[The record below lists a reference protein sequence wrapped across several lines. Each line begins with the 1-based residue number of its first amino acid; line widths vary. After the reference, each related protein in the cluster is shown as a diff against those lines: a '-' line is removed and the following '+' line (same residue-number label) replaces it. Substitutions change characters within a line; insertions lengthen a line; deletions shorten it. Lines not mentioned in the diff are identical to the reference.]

1 MEELAG
7 MLPGDFP
14 CRVVVK
20 EVTEGRGKDGLG
32 LFSTDIIKKGDMACL
47 YSGHYVHWTLVDGKS
62 HAIGIGFNSGPGHHG
77 HVICGLGV
85 REVVDHISPALCG
98 SIINSTQ
105 ENYLLIDDDAS
116 VEPVKNRSILYK
128 SLGKDKFNRDVGVA
142 AIAMVAKRDIAP
154 GEEILW
160 SYPVT
165 RVTDMTPCDI
175 NKILKEGLELKN
187 RPKKRTTP
195 VPVGGV

>member
-7 MLPGDFP
+7 MLPSDFP

-20 EVTEGRGKDGLG
+20 EVTEGRGKGGLG
-32 LFSTDIIKKGDMACL
+32 LFSTDIIHKGGMACL
-47 YSGHYVHWTLVDGKS
+47 YSGHYVHWTHVGEGKS
-62 HAIGIGFNSGPGHHG
+62 HAISVGFNSGPGHQG

-85 REVVDHISPALCG
+85 REVVDRISAALCG

-105 ENYLLIDDDAS
+105 KNSLLIDDDAS
-116 VEPVKNRSILYK
+116 IEPVRNRSVLYK

-142 AIAMVAKRDIAP
+142 AIALIAKRDIAP
-154 GEEILW
+154 GEQILW

-165 RVTDMTPCDI
+165 EMSDMTPCNL
-175 NKILKEGLELKN
+175 NKILKEALDLKN
-187 RPKKRTTP
+187 RPRKRAIPEP
-195 VPVGGV
+195 VE